1 MAVDDIPDWPAR
13 LRAKVYTQFSQS
25 NWAVPT
31 ANAIG
36 AGVQSLQN
44 LLVALLSLWSIDP
57 ITNDPTSAAY
67 GVGRGVQLDRI
78 GRLVGQPRS
87 GADDDHYRY
96 YLRAKIR
103 ANKSNGSPDD
113 LIAVF
118 KAMLGA
124 TEIPLYSPG
133 NNASFIL
140 QLSTPM
146 TEAVAAIAL
155 YFLRIAKQAGV
166 RALLETQELVDS
178 LMFYT
183 AEVTYLTSA
192 VSIGDATIDVSD
204 ASAFPT
210 SGDVV
215 LESGT
220 VDAETVTFSHRSD
233 TTLYLSVMPVAAHD
247 AGGSVTLVGSA
258 GLGFPVATYLVSGA
272 SIGDSSLDVVDAS
285 AFATNDVLIV
295 DQGLANEETVTCTG
309 TGPGILFTTQ
319 LTQAHSDG
327 AAVVVVGS
335 GGALERVA
343 QA

>member
-1 MAVDDIPDWPAR
+1 MAVVNIPDWPAR
-13 LRAKVYTQFSQS
+13 LRAKIYTQFAQS

-36 AGVQSLQN
+36 AGAQSLQN
-44 LLVALLSLWSIDP
+44 LLVAMLSLWSIDP
-57 ITNDPTSAAY
+57 ITNDPTSPAY

-124 TEIPLYSPG
+124 TELPFYQPG

-146 TEAVAAIAL
+146 TGAVAAIAL

-183 AEVTYLTSA
+183 AEATYLTTA

-204 ASAFPT
+204 ASSFPP

-220 VDAETVTFSHRSD
+220 VDAETVTFSHRSA
-233 TTLYLSVMPVAAHD
+233 TTLYLSVTPIAAHD
-247 AGGSVTLVGSA
+247 AGGSVSLVGSA
-258 GLGFPVATYLVSGA
+258 GLGFPVATFLVSGA
-272 SIGDSSLDVVDAS
+272 SIGDSSVDVVSS
-285 AFATNDVLIV
+285 AGFADGDVLII

-309 TGPGILFTTQ
+309 TGPGILFTTEIAA
-319 LTQAHSDG
+319 THSDG
-327 AAVVVVGS
+327 AAVVIVGS
-335 GGALERVA
+335 GGALERVT

>member
-1 MAVDDIPDWPAR
+1 MAVVNVPDWPAR
-13 LRAKVYTQFSQS
+13 LRAKIYTQFAQS

-36 AGVQSLQN
+36 AGAQSLQN
-44 LLVALLSLWSIDP
+44 LLVAMLSLWSIDT
-57 ITNDPTSAAY
+57 ITNDPTSPAY

-124 TEIPLYSPG
+124 TELPFYQPG
-133 NNASFIL
+133 SNASFIL
-140 QLSTPM
+140 RLSTPM

-166 RALLETQELVDS
+166 RALLETQELADS

-183 AEVTYLTSA
+183 AQATYLTSIA
-192 VSIGDATIDVSD
+192 SPGDATIDVAD

-210 SGDVV
+210 GGGSVIIDQGTPDEETVAYSHRGGDT
-215 LESGT
+215 LYIPGT
-220 VDAETVTFSHRSD
+220 VANNH
-233 TTLYLSVMPVAAHD
+233 PNGAA
-247 AGGSVTLVGSA
+247 VTLVGSP
-258 GLGFPVATYLVSGA
+258 GLGFPVATAASSNV
-272 SIGDSSLDVVDAS
+272 SIGDTSIDVYDTTG
-285 AFATNDVLIV
+285 FAGSGSIIIDE
-295 DQGLANEETVTCTG
+295 GLSNEETVAYTSISPVAIFIPDG
-309 TGPGILFTTQ
+309 AVNNHDP
-319 LTQAHSDG
+319 G
-327 AAVVVVGS
+327 AAVVQVGT
-335 GGALERVA
+335 GGSLERVA
-343 QA
+343 